1 MSARLA
7 GADFSSG
14 TDVALPEF
22 LTSRT
27 LRLVLFGGK
36 GGVGKTTCASAA
48 AVRMA
53 MDRPGEKFLLISTDP
68 AHSTGDC
75 VGGRG
80 AGSLPPNL
88 TLVEIDAA
96 AEHAAFMAEH
106 GEVLREIAVRGTFL
120 DEGDVDQFL
129 SLSLPGIDELAAFL
143 GIARFAAAGEHACIV
158 VDTAPTGHALRL
170 LQMAGFLGR
179 WLEAMDA
186 LMAKHRY
193 MAGLF
198 GAGPKKGDRCE
209 AFIEQMQGTIA
220 GLGGLMTDHALCRFV
235 PVMLAETLSVLETGD
250 LLGQLSGLDI
260 AVGDVVVN
268 RLIPSAEQGAGL
280 VMVREAQRAVLSA
293 LPLQIAALRVWA
305 QPLCG
310 REVIGAELLATFYDA
325 LMPPG
330 ALRSWIM
337 QPIGVAGA
345 SAAPAASGRVVL
357 PSAARRLI
365 VVAGKGGVGKT
376 TTSASVALALGAG
389 EPSRRVLIAS
399 TDPAHSLADAL
410 ACGLTSEPM
419 PIGESGNVFAMELDA
434 AAEFESLASAYR
446 DELEALFDKLME
458 GADLA
463 FDREVL
469 ERLLDLA
476 PPGIDEVMALVRVVE
491 LLETKDDARRFDTIV
506 LDTAPS
512 GHTLRL
518 LALPAL
524 IEQWLA
530 SIFRVLLKYQR
541 LVKLPKLQ
549 KRLVE
554 LSRGTKKLG
563 AMLKDGTTACVLPVA
578 IPTNLA
584 LEETKDLVAACRKSG
599 LSVPSLVLNLVT
611 PLDEGSELSA
621 AVVARERS
629 VIESFDAGLGEIP
642 RATVMRG
649 SAPRGA
655 AALTALGKSIVGA
668 PAAAIRRAA

>member
-1 MSARLA
+1 MSAI
-7 GADFSSG
+7 SSPVSAASTASG
-14 TDVALPEF
+14 VLPDF
-22 LTSRT
+22 LTNRT
-27 LRLVLFGGK
+27 LSLVLFGGK

-53 MDRPGEKFLLISTDP
+53 IDRPNERFLLVSTDP
-68 AHSTGDC
+68 AHSTADC
-75 VGGRG
+75 IGHGPAG
-80 AGSLPPNL
+80 ALPSNL
-88 TLVEIDAA
+88 TLVEIDAS
-96 AEHAAFMAEH
+96 AEHAAFMAAH

-143 GIARFAAAGEHACIV
+143 TIARHAAAGEHACII

-198 GAGPKKGDRCE
+198 GAGPKRGDRCE
-209 AFIEQMQGTIA
+209 AFIGEMQGTIT
-220 GLGGLMTDHALCRFV
+220 GLGGLLTDHARCRFV
-235 PVMLAETLSVLETGD
+235 PVMLAEDLSVLETGD
-250 LLGQLSGLDI
+250 LLRQLRELDI
-260 AVGDVVVN
+260 AVGEVVVN
-268 RLIPSAEQGAGL
+268 RLVPRAECGAGL
-280 VMVREAQRAVLSA
+280 VLVRASQAEALGS
-293 LPLQIAALRVWA
+293 LPLGLAKLQLWG

-310 REVIGAELLATFYDA
+310 REVIGPELLATFYDT
-325 LMPPG
+325 LLPPT
-330 ALRSWIM
+330 ALRDWTLAS
-337 QPIGVAGA
+337 GGDVAH
-345 SAAPAASGRVVL
+345 AAPPAAVGSVSL

-376 TTSASVALALGAG
+376 TTSASVGLALGAN
-389 EPSRRVLIAS
+389 EPQRRVLIAS

-410 ACGLTSEPM
+410 ARPLTAEPM
-419 PIGESGNVFAMELDA
+419 AVGEGGNVFAMELDA
-434 AAEFESLASAYR
+434 PAEFEALASAYR
-446 DELEALFDKLME
+446 QELEALFNKLME

-491 LLETKDDARRFDTIV
+491 LLESKDDATRFDTII

-518 LALPAL
+518 LALPVL

-563 AMLKDGTTACVLPVA
+563 AMLKDGSTACVLPVA
-578 IPTNLA
+578 IPTKLA
-584 LEETKDLVAACRKSG
+584 LEETKDLVTACRASG
-599 LSVPSLVLNLVT
+599 LSVLSMVVNLVT
-611 PLDEGSELSA
+611 PLDEGSALSA
-621 AVVARERS
+621 AVVAREGA
-629 VIESFDAGLGEIP
+629 VVAGFDQALGDIP
-642 RATVMRG
+642 RAMVMRG

-655 AALTALGKSIVGA
+655 AALTALGCSIVRTT
-668 PAAAIRRAA
+668 AAARRAA